1 MNFNKYEDIN
11 LFWNDTK
18 ELLEKDEWYNCLM
31 IGNCIEG
38 LEKGINDW
46 FMATITDNYNI
57 ELIMLYRKP
66 WKLIFY
72 SPTNN
77 YSDEILEFAA
87 SEIYK
92 YDKELL
98 GVNSEK
104 SVANKF
110 AKYYC
115 NLSNMKYS
123 VHAGLRILLLENL
136 EDGKLLEDITYR
148 KCTLND
154 KDTLIK
160 YIQDFMKEALNE
172 ECDYDKAEEKFN
184 KYFEKGYY
192 VLEKDNKIVCQANIS
207 RIMKYG
213 KCVSSVYTP
222 KEERGK
228 GYAYNL
234 IYRISRDLINIG
246 DKYCVL
252 YTDDSNPISNHV
264 YEKIGYKRKSDW
276 EDIDFIKNN
285 I

>member
-1 MNFNKYEDIN
+1 MKFNKYEDIN

-18 ELLEKDEWYNCLM
+18 KLLEKDEWYNCLM

-38 LEKGINDW
+38 VEKGINNW

-66 WKLIFY
+66 WKLILY

-115 NLSNMKYS
+115 DLSNMKYS
-123 VHAGLRILLLENL
+123 VHTGLRILLLENL
-136 EDGKLLEDITYR
+136 EDGKLLEDVTYR

-160 YIQDFMKEALNE
+160 YIQAFMKEALNE
-172 ECDYDKAEEKFN
+172 ECDYEKS
-184 KYFEKGYY
+184 EK
-192 VLEKDNKIVCQANIS
+192 NS
-207 RIMKYG
+207 
-213 KCVSSVYTP
+213 
-222 KEERGK
+222 
-228 GYAYNL
+228 
-234 IYRISRDLINIG
+234 INILKM
-246 DKYCVL
+246 DIMFLKKIIKL
-252 YTDDSNPISNHV
+252 YAKQI
-264 YEKIGYKRKSDW
+264 
-276 EDIDFIKNN
+276 
-285 I
+285 